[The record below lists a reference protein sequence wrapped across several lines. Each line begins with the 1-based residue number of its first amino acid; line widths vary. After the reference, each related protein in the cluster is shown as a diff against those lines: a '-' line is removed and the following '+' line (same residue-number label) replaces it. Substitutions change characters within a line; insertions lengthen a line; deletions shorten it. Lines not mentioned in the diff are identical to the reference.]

1 MVLFYVNYSL
11 LKMWHVVARQFAPQ
25 CLHCPTFYY
34 PLDLLTLT
42 MGFFR
47 PYPTLQSSLTINSA
61 RMIRLLCSK
70 TFNI

>member
-47 PYPTLQSSLTINSA
+47 PYPTLQS
-61 RMIRLLCSK
+61 
-70 TFNI
+70 